1 MGNID
6 FLLLHFF
13 VAGIGFCLKHE
24 SSGKTKVRR
33 QTIEKINIGR
43 HYVRNTCG
51 FKLMWK
57 RYSLRNYWTT
67 TGRAP

>member
-43 HYVRNTCG
+43 HYVIKETRADLDCCG
-51 FKLMWK
+51 KG
-57 RYSLRNYWTT
+57 TV
-67 TGRAP
+67 